1 MMPITQRVYNYLLP
15 LDWLEGGEEM
25 GEGLLDTWRDRDRQ
39 TQTQESQS
47 QSQNS
52 SFSFKDGSSYGG
64 LAKAESPPPNGTL
77 RTLKDCLRSAESKR
91 LEKSD
96 ISGIRGGKNNNNDDN
111 DDDSAGDD
119 IGDKDNDNDKHR
131 GSIENLASGRYGVL
145 ASKKRRAF
153 HNFAD
158 SALKES
164 PANKLSWRV
173 LDRCRITEQLPFTDE
188 NGDTHIVLVIAF
200 VGDDFLPQQ
209 VSKIIGSAVAMSNGW
224 FPADFIGTATRA
236 ERIIETAPF
245 APANLMYFDEAK
257 FHFDQLVRGKNLFDN
272 AAVGMRKN
280 YSFVADIHRNV
291 LERWYSPQSQME
303 EASWQHDLQRNV
315 APRVIEQLNIQD
327 RDGCFHHMNSSN
339 DQMERDDFILGDVDV
354 DVKYEKSLS
363 ILRDIISS
371 GQ

>member
-1 MMPITQRVYNYLLP
+1 MISQYLLDMMPITQRVYNYLLP
-15 LDWLEGGEEM
+15 LDWLEGGEET
-25 GEGLLDTWRDRDRQ
+25 GEGLLDTWRDRDRDRQ

-111 DDDSAGDD
+111 DDDNAGDD
-119 IGDKDNDNDKHR
+119 IGDKDNDNDNVKHR

-224 FPADFIGTATRA
+224 LPADFIGTATRA
-236 ERIIETAPF
+236 DRIIETTPLV
-245 APANLMYFDEAK
+245 PANLMYFDEAK

-280 YSFVADIHRNV
+280 DSFVADIHRNV
-291 LERWYSPQSQME
+291 LER
-303 EASWQHDLQRNV
+303 
-315 APRVIEQLNIQD
+315 
-327 RDGCFHHMNSSN
+327 
-339 DQMERDDFILGDVDV
+339 
-354 DVKYEKSLS
+354 
-363 ILRDIISS
+363 
-371 GQ
+371 